1 MKTHSA
7 TNYHYSMTLLS
18 YDSTFEGFL
27 TAVFEIFE
35 FKYAN
40 PKIIKKEEVQQHLF
54 SIPIEVITN
63 LEKSDRVI
71 KKLKLQLG
79 SDGVRSLIYAFLS
92 EKVGIEAILFNV
104 INYAVNNKNRNVMK
118 DFSND
123 FVLQISQLTKSV
135 GREKHRMEA
144 FIRFELLKDDIYFA
158 KIEPDFDVL
167 ILIINHF
174 KNRYQ
179 DQKWLIYD
187 LRRKYGVYYD
197 LQNIELVTMDID
209 IKSIENKSAEIFSA
223 SEIEYQKLWW
233 EYFDHTN
240 IKERKNSKL
249 HVQHVPKRYWKYLT
263 EKKFFD

>member
-1 MKTHSA
+1 
-7 TNYHYSMTLLS
+7 MTILS

-27 TAVFEIFE
+27 TTVFEIFE
-35 FKYAN
+35 FKYQE
-40 PKIIKKEEVQQHLF
+40 PQIIKKGDLQHNLF
-54 SIPIEVITN
+54 VNPIQVVTDVA
-63 LEKSDRVI
+63 KSDRVI
-71 KKLKLQLG
+71 KKLKDQLQN
-79 SDGVRSLIYAFLS
+79 DGVRTLIYAFLS
-92 EKVGIEAILFNV
+92 EKVGVEDLLFKVIRYAI
-104 INYAVNNKNRNVMK
+104 ANKSQNIMK

-123 FVLQISQLTKSV
+123 AVLQVSQITKSV

-144 FIRFELLKDDIYFA
+144 FIRFELLKDGIYFA
-158 KIEPDFDVL
+158 KIDPDFDVL
-167 ILIINHF
+167 TLIINHF

-197 LQNIELVTMDID
+197 LINVEIVSLDLD
-209 IKSIENKSAEIFSA
+209 IKLIENKSIEVFAE

-240 IKERKNSKL
+240 IKERKNTKL

-263 EKKFFD
+263 EKKIF

>member
-1 MKTHSA
+1 
-7 TNYHYSMTLLS
+7 MTLLS

-35 FKYAN
+35 FKYSN
-40 PKIIKKEEVQQHLF
+40 PKIIKNDDTQQNLF
-54 SIPIEVITN
+54 ARPIEIITDIV
-63 LEKSDRVI
+63 KSDRVI
-71 KKLKLQLG
+71 KKLNTQLG
-79 SDGVRSLIYAFLS
+79 TDGVRSLIYAFLS
-92 EKVGIEAILFNV
+92 EKIEIEDVLFNV
-104 INYAVNNKNRNVMK
+104 INYAVKSPTQNVLK
-118 DFSND
+118 DFAND
-123 FVLQISQLTKSV
+123 SVLQISQLTKSV

-144 FIRFELLKDDIYFA
+144 FIRFELLKDGIYFA
-158 KIEPDFDVL
+158 KIDPDFDVL
-167 ILIINHF
+167 TLIIRHF

-197 LQNIELVTMDID
+197 LKTVEIVSLDLD
-209 IKSIENKSAEIFSA
+209 IKLIENKSSEVFSD

-249 HVQHVPKRYWKYLT
+249 HLQHVPKRYWKYLT
-263 EKKFFD
+263 EKKIF

>member
-1 MKTHSA
+1 MT
-7 TNYHYSMTLLS
+7 TNYRYSMTLLS

-27 TAVFEIFE
+27 TAVFEIYE
-35 FKYAN
+35 FKYLN
-40 PKIIKKEEVQQHLF
+40 PKIIKRDDLQQNLF
-54 SIPIEVITN
+54 ADAVEIITDN
-63 LEKSDRVI
+63 SKSDRVI
-71 KKLKLQLG
+71 KKLNTQLE

-92 EKVGIEAILFNV
+92 EKSGIEDVLFNV
-104 INYAVNNKNRNVMK
+104 INYAVENPKVNILK
-118 DFSND
+118 DFAND
-123 FVLQISQLTKSV
+123 NVLQIVQLTKSV

-144 FIRFELLKDDIYFA
+144 FIRFEQLKDGIYFA

-167 ILIINHF
+167 TLIIRHF

-197 LQNIELVTMDID
+197 LKDVEIVSLDLD
-209 IKSIENKSAEIFSA
+209 IKSLEDKNNTVFS
-223 SEIEYQKLWW
+223 ETELNYQKLWW

-240 IKERKNSKL
+240 IKERKNTKL

-263 EKKFFD
+263 EKKMF

>member
-1 MKTHSA
+1 
-7 TNYHYSMTLLS
+7 MTLLS
-18 YDSTFEGFL
+18 YDSTLEGFL

-35 FKYAN
+35 FKYTN
-40 PKIIKKEEVQQHLF
+40 PKIIKKAAVQQHLF
-54 SIPIEVITN
+54 VVPVAIITDH
-63 LEKSDRVI
+63 EKSDRVI
-71 KKLKLQLG
+71 KKLKIQLG
-79 SDGVRSLIYAFLS
+79 TDGVRSLIYAFLS

-104 INYAVNNKNRNVMK
+104 INYAVHNKNCNVMK

-123 FVLQISQLTKSV
+123 GVLEISKLTKSV

-144 FIRFELLKDDIYFA
+144 FIRFELLKDGIYFA

-167 ILIINHF
+167 TLIINHF

-187 LRRKYGVYYD
+187 LRRKYGVFYD
-197 LQNIELVTMDID
+197 LENTEIVSMDID
-209 IKSIENKSAEIFSA
+209 IKLIENKSDEIFSA

-240 IKERKNSKL
+240 IKERKNTKL

-263 EKKFFD
+263 EKKNFD

>member
-1 MKTHSA
+1 
-7 TNYHYSMTLLS
+7 MTLLS

-35 FKYAN
+35 FKYPT

-54 SIPIEVITN
+54 ALPVEIITDIA
-63 LEKSDRVI
+63 KSDRVI
-71 KKLKLQLG
+71 KKLNEQLG
-79 SDGVRSLIYAFLS
+79 TDGVRSLIYAFLS
-92 EKVGIEAILFNV
+92 EKSGVEAILFTV
-104 INYAVNNKNRNVMK
+104 INYAINNKNRNVMK
-118 DFSND
+118 DFSNES
-123 FVLQISQLTKSV
+123 VLQISQLTKSV

-144 FIRFELLKDDIYFA
+144 FIRLEQLKDGIYFA

-167 ILIINHF
+167 TLIINHF

-197 LQNIELVTMDID
+197 LQNIEIVTMDLD
-209 IKSIENKSAEIFSA
+209 LKLIENKSEEVFSE
-223 SEIEYQKLWW
+223 SEISYQKLWW

-240 IKERKNSKL
+240 INERKNTKL

-263 EKKFFD
+263 EKKSF

>member
-1 MKTHSA
+1 
-7 TNYHYSMTLLS
+7 MTLLS

-27 TAVFEIFE
+27 TAVFEIYE
-35 FKYAN
+35 FKYLN
-40 PKIIKKEEVQQHLF
+40 PKIIKRDDLQQNLF
-54 SIPIEVITN
+54 ADAVEIITDN
-63 LEKSDRVI
+63 SKSDRVI
-71 KKLKLQLG
+71 KKLNTQLE

-92 EKVGIEAILFNV
+92 EKSGIEDVLFNV
-104 INYAVNNKNRNVMK
+104 INYAVENPKVNILK
-118 DFSND
+118 DFAND
-123 FVLQISQLTKSV
+123 NVLQIVQLTKSV

-144 FIRFELLKDDIYFA
+144 FIRFEQLKDGIYFA

-167 ILIINHF
+167 TLIIRHF

-197 LQNIELVTMDID
+197 LKDIEIVSMDLD
-209 IKSIENKSAEIFSA
+209 IKSLGDKNNSIFS
-223 SEIEYQKLWW
+223 ETELNYQKLWW

-240 IKERKNSKL
+240 INERKNTKL

-263 EKKFFD
+263 EKKMF